1 MYLFPKIHKT
11 LYDVH
16 GRPVIS
22 NCRKPKKNPAIFRY
36 QVMQNEWCYIQN
48 SSDFTKKVKHLKNIA
63 DNALLVFPHV
73 AILYPN
79 APHWVGLRALT

>member
-1 MYLFPKIHKT
+1 
-11 LYDVH
+11 
-16 GRPVIS
+16 
-22 NCRKPKKNPAIFRY
+22 
-36 QVMQNEWCYIQN
+36 MQNEWCYIQN

-63 DNALLVFPHV
+63 DNALLVTTDV